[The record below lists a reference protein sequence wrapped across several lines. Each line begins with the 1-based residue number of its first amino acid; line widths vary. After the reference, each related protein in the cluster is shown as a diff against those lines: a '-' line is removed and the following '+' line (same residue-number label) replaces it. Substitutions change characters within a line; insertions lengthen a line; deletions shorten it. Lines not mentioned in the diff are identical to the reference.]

1 MPFEVVRG
9 SMLIRANS
17 LLRYV
22 PSRSRRLLLEADNCK
37 RPNSG
42 HSAIRWSVLETLVS
56 LINHDILPVIPL
68 RGSISASGDLSPLS
82 YIAGA
87 LTGHP
92 DVKVRIVRDGR
103 EQILPSPEAL
113 ALYNIT
119 PVSLQAKEGLAV
131 LNGTAVSASFASI
144 VLHDSHFLHLL
155 SQVGST
161 LFSLCRVSTHTHL
174 SWITGY
180 YRSHRRSHVWSRRIF
195 LDLLPRCHSSSSWTN
210 RGRFQH

>member
-1 MPFEVVRG
+1 M
-9 SMLIRANS
+9 
-17 LLRYV
+17 
-22 PSRSRRLLLEADNCK
+22 
-37 RPNSG
+37 
-42 HSAIRWSVLETLVS
+42 
-56 LINHDILPVIPL
+56 INHDILPVIPL

-92 DVKVRIVRDGR
+92 DVKVRIVREGR
-103 EQILPSPEAL
+103 EQILPAPEAL

-155 SQVGST
+155 SQV
-161 LFSLCRVSTHTHL
+161 
-174 SWITGY
+174 
-180 YRSHRRSHVWSRRIF
+180 
-195 LDLLPRCHSSSSWTN
+195 SSC
-210 RGRFQH
+210 